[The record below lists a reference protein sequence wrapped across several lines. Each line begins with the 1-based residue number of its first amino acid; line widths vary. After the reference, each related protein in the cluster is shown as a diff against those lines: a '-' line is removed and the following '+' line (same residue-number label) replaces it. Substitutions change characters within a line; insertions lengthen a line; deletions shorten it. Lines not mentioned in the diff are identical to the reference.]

1 MAITPPSKDSRL
13 GKGYSYLFAIAL
25 TSIIASQSVNVQFK
39 INSKSEFEASVATR
53 ELNTQI
59 FLPCVILIAAILG
72 LPTDAIALAVGKIL
86 TSKEPE

>member
-25 TSIIASQSVNVQFK
+25 TTFIAVQSIDLKFKTNSSGDFEIA
-39 INSKSEFEASVATR
+39 IATR

-59 FLPCVILIAAILG
+59 FLPCVGLIAGILG
-72 LPTDAIALAVGKIL
+72 LPTDAIALALGQL
-86 TSKEPE
+86 LSKGRE